1 LVDSRLILRPG
12 KSPLVLSERLKQIEK
27 VDQLTD
33 SEAVKLVER
42 KSTTDIFKQDN
53 LKSDLAPVHYAKRR
67 TH

>member
-1 LVDSRLILRPG
+1 M
-12 KSPLVLSERLKQIEK
+12 VLSERLKQIEK

-53 LKSDLAPVHYAKRR
+53 LKSDLAPVHYVKRR